1 MGFYADFHIHSR
13 FSRGTSKTMDL
24 LQLAAW
30 AGVKGITVL
39 GSGDFTHPLW
49 FDCLKSELAE
59 SAPGLFS
66 LTQQS
71 WIRALDS
78 KELTNFRICYKALKT
93 AHAGVF
99 FILSSEISLIYKKNK
114 KVRKVHLLILAPSLT
129 AVEKINAHLNQRFN
143 LKADGRP
150 ILGIS
155 ARDLSAKIL
164 DIDDQVL
171 IIPAHIW
178 TPWFSLL
185 GSKSGFDSVEECFE
199 DYAPYIHAVET
210 GLSADPPMLASVS
223 SLQRLTFLSNSDA
236 HSASNLGREANELDC
251 NLSYTGIA
259 QAIRTGNIVKTIEFF
274 PEAGKYHYDG
284 HRNCAVSLSPAAAR
298 KTNNLCPV
306 CAKPLTLGVLH
317 RVQEL
322 SDQQGKAPVPF
333 VYQIPLKQILAQM
346 LKCGEPTKKVQRY
359 YFSLIDR
366 FGPEFHLLQHVAIEE
381 ISKSDEPLAA
391 AIQAMRQN
399 RVRRVPGFD
408 GVYGRIILE
417 PYPPGRGLRSFVGFD
432 SGK

>member
-13 FSRGTSKTMDL
+13 YSRGTSKTLDL
-24 LQLAAW
+24 MQLAAW
-30 AGVKGITVL
+30 AEIKGISVL

-49 FDCLKSELAE
+49 FDCLKNELVE
-59 SAPGLFS
+59 NAPGLFS

-71 WIRALDS
+71 CEVPCKGGI
-78 KELTNFRICYKALKT
+78 
-93 AHAGVF
+93 F
-99 FILSSEISLIYKKNK
+99 FILSSEISLIYKKNN
-114 KVRKVHLLILAPSLT
+114 KVRKVHLLILAPSLNT
-129 AVEKINAHLNQRFN
+129 VEKINFHLDQRFN

-155 ARDLSAKIL
+155 ARDLSAQIL

-199 DYAPYIHAVET
+199 DYAPYIYAVET

-223 SLQRLTFLSNSDA
+223 SLRRLTFLSNSDA
-236 HSASNLGREANELDC
+236 HSAPNIGREANELDC
-251 NLSYTGIA
+251 HLSYAAIA
-259 QAIRTGNIVKTIEFF
+259 QAIRSGNIVKTIEFF
-274 PEAGKYHYDG
+274 PEEGKYHHDG
-284 HRNCAVSLSPAAAR
+284 HRSCGISLAPDATR
-298 KTNNLCPV
+298 KLNGICPV
-306 CAKPLTLGVLH
+306 CCKPLTLGVLY

-322 SDQQGKAPVPF
+322 ADQAQEPRAPF
-333 VYQIPLKQILAQM
+333 IYQIPLKQILAQL
-346 LKCGEPTKKVQRY
+346 LKCGEAAKKVEQY

-366 FGPEFHLLQHVAIEE
+366 FGPEFQLLQHVTIEE
-381 ISKSDEPLAA
+381 ISKSDEPLAT

-399 RVRRVPGFD
+399 RVRRIPGYD
-408 GVYGRIILE
+408 GVYGKILLE
-417 PYPPGRGLRSFVGFD
+417 PYPALPG
-432 SGK
+432 

>member
-1 MGFYADFHIHSR
+1 MGFYTDFHIHSR
-13 FSRGTSKTMDL
+13 YSRCTSKTLDL

-30 AGVKGITVL
+30 AEIKGITVL

-59 SAPGLFS
+59 SAQGLFS
-66 LTQQS
+66 
-71 WIRALDS
+71 
-78 KELTNFRICYKALKT
+78 LKT

-99 FILSSEISLIYKKNK
+99 FILSSEISLIYKKNN

-129 AVEKINAHLNQRFN
+129 TVEKINFRLDQRFN

-155 ARDLSAKIL
+155 ARDLSAQIL

-199 DYAPYIHAVET
+199 DYSPHIYAVET

-223 SLQRLTFLSNSDA
+223 SLRRLTFLSNSDA
-236 HSASNLGREANELDC
+236 HSARNIGREANELDC
-251 NLSYTGIA
+251 NLNYDGIA
-259 QAIRTGNIVKTIEFF
+259 HAIRTGDMVRTIEFF

-284 HRNCAVSLSPAAAR
+284 HRHCAVSLSPDAAR
-298 KTNNLCPV
+298 KLGDLCPV

-322 SDQQGKAPVPF
+322 ADQEGKTPIPF
-333 VYQIPLKQILAQM
+333 VYQIPLKKILAQL
-346 LKCGEPTKKVQRY
+346 LKCGEASKKVEQH

-366 FGPEFHLLQHVAIEE
+366 FGPEFHLLQRLPVEE

-391 AIQAMRQN
+391 AIQAMREN
-399 RVRRVPGFD
+399 RVRRIPGYD

-417 PYPPGRGLRSFVGFD
+417 PYSKF
-432 SGK
+432 